1 MKLYINTFGG
11 FDIKIE
17 GQTIIRES
25 SRTYKL
31 YKLFQ
36 YFLTFRGKKVLPET
50 IIDNLWSDSE
60 SSDPKNMLRTQIFRL
75 RKAIK
80 EFLPLNVKEEDY
92 VTINFINGYYCLEL
106 GRNAVLDMDEF
117 ESLLSRG
124 DDEYSR
130 NADEAALLYEKAV
143 NSYRGMYLS
152 ENAYEVWIV
161 PTRNYYH
168 RLYLK
173 TLYRLI
179 EILRDK
185 KDYDKIISLCEDSLL
200 IDSFEEEIHIN
211 LIEAMLRL
219 GQSKSAISHYDYAF
233 SLLEREF
240 ATPPSAKFTELQ
252 RKLQPNSA
260 DKDETDIFQIKK
272 ELDNCCDDGPMH
284 CEFDYFKF
292 LFNIQKRKSLRNNEN
307 DYLGIISL
315 NGVNGRGNNGHGLNP
330 AQWTENMRLLLEK
343 SLRKGD
349 IYTFWNDRQILILLH
364 NVKDNSISAVKDRIK
379 KTIKNYNGTYS
390 NYTSITFQ
398 PIISEDIII

>member
-11 FDIKIE
+11 FDIKFE
-17 GQTIIRES
+17 GQTIIKES

-36 YFLTFRGKKVLPET
+36 YFLTFRGKRVLPET

-75 RKAIK
+75 RKVIK
-80 EFLPLNVKEEDY
+80 EFLPPNFKEEDY
-92 VTINFINGYYCLEL
+92 IAINFINGYYCLDL
-106 GRNAVLDMDEF
+106 GQNAVLDMDEF
-117 ESLLSRG
+117 EALLSRG
-124 DDEYSR
+124 DDEYSG
-130 NADEAALLYEKAV
+130 NADEAAILYEKAV
-143 NSYRGMYLS
+143 KSYKGMYLS

-179 EILRDK
+179 EILKNK
-185 KDYDKIISLCEDSLL
+185 KDYEKIISLCEDSLL
-200 IDSFEEEIHIN
+200 IDSFEEDIHIS
-211 LIEAMLRL
+211 LIEAMIKL
-219 GQSKSAISHYDYAF
+219 GQSKSAVSHYDYAF

-240 ATPPSAKFTELQ
+240 ASPPSSKFTELQ

-272 ELDNCCDDGPMH
+272 ELDNFCNDGPMY

-315 NGVNGRGNNGHGLNP
+315 NGPYGRGNNENS
-330 AQWTENMRLLLEK
+330 WNIISWMENMQLLLEK
-343 SLRKGD
+343 SLRRGD
-349 IYTFWNDRQILILLH
+349 IYTLWNNKQILILLH
-364 NVKDNSISAVKDRIK
+364 NVKGDGISCVKERIK
-379 KTIKNYNGTYS
+379 KTIKSYSGNYGS
-390 NYTSITFQ
+390 NTSITFQ
-398 PIISEDIII
+398 PVISEDIII